1 MRSPTPWET
10 APPTASSERA
20 LQAVPQDAADREEH
34 LLRRACSM
42 LGKIALSS
50 LALGVLPKHSRR
62 CRGLA
67 VPRCFSLPQ
76 PLGRLIHNP
85 GRVTKT
91 FGWAF
96 FFSLPPLSLSG
107 TVWVPQVTPISGLRL
122 LLAGSSSATHL
133 PVLPG
138 EGRAGAELGLGEFF
152 NTQIYSSSRLTLGT
166 QDQQDPWVPPGGEGV
181 TGCGGHRG

>member
-1 MRSPTPWET
+1 
-10 APPTASSERA
+10 
-20 LQAVPQDAADREEH
+20 
-34 LLRRACSM
+34 M

-50 LALGVLPKHSRR
+50 LALGFLPKHSRR

-96 FFSLPPLSLSG
+96 FFLCHPFPYQG
-107 TVWVPQVTPISGLRL
+107 QYGYLR
-122 LLAGSSSATHL
+122 
-133 PVLPG
+133 
-138 EGRAGAELGLGEFF
+138 
-152 NTQIYSSSRLTLGT
+152 
-166 QDQQDPWVPPGGEGV
+166 
-181 TGCGGHRG
+181 